1 MQLTMIVLLGLVAGI
16 LSSLLGIGGGI
27 LLVPGMIYLLQL
39 PMEIAVGTSL
49 AIILP
54 TALVGVYRHNAYG
67 NVDWK
72 VALLIMTGSVTGA
85 YLGAWLSR
93 FIPAPILKKVFAV
106 FILLVAVK
114 MWRG

>member
-1 MQLTMIVLLGLVAGI
+1 MHFTAIILLGLLAGV

-27 LLVPGMIYLLQL
+27 VLVPGMIYLLGL
-39 PMEIAVGTSL
+39 PVDKAVGTSL

-54 TALVGVYRHNAYG
+54 TALVGVYRHTTYG

-72 VALLIMTGSVTGA
+72 AGLLIIVGSVTGA
-85 YLGAWLSR
+85 WLGAWLSR
-93 FIPAPILKKVFAV
+93 LIPAEILKKLFAGLIV
-106 FILLVAVK
+106 LVAIK

>member
-1 MQLTMIVLLGLVAGI
+1 MQFVAVVLLGLIAGV

-27 LLVPGMIYLLQL
+27 VLVPGMIYLLNL
-39 PMEIAVGTSL
+39 PVDKAVGTSL

-54 TALVGVYRHNAYG
+54 TALMGVYRHSVYG
-67 NVDWK
+67 NVNWK
-72 VALLIMTGSVTGA
+72 VALLIITGSVTGA

-93 FIPAPILKKVFAV
+93 FVPADILKKIFAL
-106 FILLVAVK
+106 FITLVAIK